1 MDLARNHLQ
10 NERKQQVANHARFDQ
25 DVSVVLIH
33 AMHRKDIPGQINPD
47 RHPVELAGH
56 NAHGLTLL

>member
-1 MDLARNHLQ
+1 
-10 NERKQQVANHARFDQ
+10 
-25 DVSVVLIH
+25 
-33 AMHRKDIPGQINPD
+33 MHRKDIPGQINPD